1 MTYVENFFE
10 NLPQQ
15 ISIVNAPFWDLHW
28 FHVAKKSQTISKNF
42 ISGDGGDELFG
53 GYTFRYE
60 KYLSEASK
68 TKTPDEKIKIYLSC
82 HERDW
87 VPDQEEIFGKKIKFS
102 WNEIYDLLRSKFNNN
117 LSLIDQVYLAD
128 FNGKLL
134 FNMIPLYEKF
144 HTNFGLKYFAPLLSD
159 DVISFSSKLP
169 SSLKYDHNE
178 KIGKILLRQLLKKYK
193 IDDLI
198 LKHKQGFSVNTE
210 NLWKNY
216 GQDLCKHFFD
226 KSRIVTDGWINSD
239 WISKYINNRDL
250 EIRYINKFF
259 GLLAFEIWYRLFVTK
274 DMHKDE
280 KLII

>member
-1 MTYVENFFE
+1 M
-10 NLPQQ
+10 
-15 ISIVNAPFWDLHW
+15 
-28 FHVAKKSQTISKNF
+28 
-42 ISGDGGDELFG
+42 
-53 GYTFRYE
+53 
-60 KYLSEASK
+60 
-68 TKTPDEKIKIYLSC
+68 
-82 HERDW
+82 
-87 VPDQEEIFGKKIKFS
+87 
-102 WNEIYDLLRSKFNNN
+102 
-117 LSLIDQVYLAD
+117 
-128 FNGKLL
+128 
-134 FNMIPLYEKF
+134 
-144 HTNFGLKYFAPLLSD
+144 
-159 DVISFSSKLP
+159 
-169 SSLKYDHNE
+169 
-178 KIGKILLRQLLKKYK
+178 LRQLLKKYK